1 MNTFTFYITGETIM
15 NMARERYKDSADVQE
30 GVKVLT
36 TALIGFKEE
45 DAFEIVMGR
54 KKLCGDCNEGVYMED
69 DNTEVRPYR
78 FLVPNQPNEVI
89 CGWINQEGEIY
100 GHDSYNGSNNHYL
113 LADAIAGSGM
123 VKWNSLGNP
132 EAALE
137 NQGWVKFSPYD
148 VFAFIAPSKITD
160 AQRVSLLTWMSCNG
174 IQGFKLHGRFFTYS
188 QLRSMDLLSF
198 AMKISVRY
206 ER

>member
-1 MNTFTFYITGETIM
+1 MDALKFYVTGEYIM
-15 NMARERYKDSADVQE
+15 NFAREKYKDSADVQE

-45 DAFEIVMGR
+45 DALEIVMGR

-69 DNTEVRPYR
+69 DNTEVRPYC

-100 GHDSYNGSNNHYL
+100 GNAEYNGSDNHYL
-113 LADAIAGSGM
+113 LADAIAESGM
-123 VKWNSLGNP
+123 VQWNSWENP
-132 EAALE
+132 EGTLE

-148 VFAFIAPSKITD
+148 VFAFVAPSKITD
-160 AQRVSLLTWMSCNG
+160 AQRTSLLTWMECNS
-174 IQGFKLHGRFFTYS
+174 IQGFKFHGRFYTYS
-188 QLRSMDLLSF
+188 QLRNMDLLSF
-198 AMKISVRY
+198 AMKISVKYDR
-206 ER
+206 